1 MSIMLILIPNKLLWY
16 FCLMFNNIK
25 AIIVDILLSA
35 LKALTYKQK

>member
-25 AIIVDILLSA
+25 EIIVDILLKNFESID
-35 LKALTYKQK
+35 L